1 MIASDSIYF
10 SLKNMDIALSFLVAM
25 FVVFYPV
32 LSKVIPV
39 CLVYWRRPSWS
50 LLLSSESG
58 LSLCRRAQFD
68 EIRLVELGVDWG
80 VNAGW
85 SRHRR
90 GQGGGFRGSWAR
102 TRLLPGRTKELW
114 VGARRVEIVMRL
126 GLGLDRHPVTS
137 GSWGFD
143 VKSFLYVLNALPKRS
158 RPPTPSWWSGGPWSS
173 SSPSPSLHTY
183 SCWLLIHQTNSNE
196 IFLFDLDNNCVMI
209 LSIDG
214 DADDSIVQ
222 VPCVWDIFENLD
234 MTVVFVL
241 ILRYL

>member
-90 GQGGGFRGSWAR
+90 GEGGGFRGSWAR

-114 VGARRVEIVMRL
+114 VGARRVEIVTHGTRA
-126 GLGLDRHPVTS
+126 
-137 GSWGFD
+137 GS
-143 VKSFLYVLNALPKRS
+143 R
-158 RPPTPSWWSGGPWSS
+158 SS
-173 SSPSPSLHTY
+173 SSDVRKLGVRCKVLFICTECPAKEKRTSDPIMMVWRALVLQQSLSFTTHIQLLAAHT
-183 SCWLLIHQTNSNE
+183 SNKQQWNISFWL
-196 IFLFDLDNNCVMI
+196 
-209 LSIDG
+209 
-214 DADDSIVQ
+214 
-222 VPCVWDIFENLD
+222 
-234 MTVVFVL
+234 
-241 ILRYL
+241 R

>member
-102 TRLLPGRTKELW
+102 IRLLPGRTKELR
-114 VGARRVEIVMRL
+114 VGARRVEIVTHGTRA
-126 GLGLDRHPVTS
+126 G
-137 GSWGFD
+137 
-143 VKSFLYVLNALPKRS
+143 S
-158 RPPTPSWWSGGPWSS
+158 RPHGKGSGGEVVSWPERFLLPPPWWGCVHRHKAD
-173 SSPSPSLHTY
+173 PSVHIGESLLGQDGLESLHDVGVG
-183 SCWLLIHQTNSNE
+183 SCFLPGRQQQLEFTFVTILLYEGNKVGQLQPVGQT
-196 IFLFDLDNNCVMI
+196 FP
-209 LSIDG
+209 
-214 DADDSIVQ
+214 ATT
-222 VPCVWDIFENLD
+222 NLP
-234 MTVVFVL
+234 TVTWSDPW
-241 ILRYL
+241 